1 MNKEISKMLMVCV
14 VLEGIITYIN
24 SFFVVGEPHYQMIL
38 SLIFGIFIAVVYKID
53 LLKLADIESEIPY
66 IGSVLT
72 GILFSRGSN
81 YVHDILKT
89 VTRINAILVLT
100 TI

>member
-1 MNKEISKMLMVCV
+1 MNKEVSKMLMVCV

-24 SFFVVGEPHYQMIL
+24 NFFVIGEPHYQMIL
-38 SLIFGIFIAVVYKID
+38 SLIFGIFIAVAYKID
-53 LLKLADIESEIPY
+53 LLKLANIESEIPH

-81 YVHDILKT
+81 YIHDILKT
-89 VTRINAILVLT
+89 LNII
-100 TI
+100 

>member
-1 MNKEISKMLMVCV
+1 MNKEISKMFMVCV
-14 VLEGIITYIN
+14 GLEGIITYIN
-24 SFFVVGEPHYQMIL
+24 NFFVTTEPHYQMIL
-38 SLIFGIFIAVVYKID
+38 SIIFGILVAVAYKID
-53 LLKLADIESEIPY
+53 LLKLVNIESNIPY

-89 VTRINAILVLT
+89 LNII
-100 TI
+100 

>member
-1 MNKEISKMLMVCV
+1 MNKEISKMLMVCII
-14 VLEGIITYIN
+14 LEGIITYIN
-24 SFFVVGEPHYQMIL
+24 DFFAIGELHYQMIL
-38 SLIFGIFIAVVYKID
+38 SLIFGIFIAVAYKID

-66 IGSVLT
+66 IGCVLT

-89 VTRINAILVLT
+89 LSII
-100 TI
+100 

>member
-1 MNKEISKMLMVCV
+1 MKKEISKMLMVCII
-14 VLEGIITYIN
+14 LEGIITYIN
-24 SFFVVGEPHYQMIL
+24 DFFAIGELHYQMIL
-38 SLIFGIFIAVVYKID
+38 SLIFGIFIAVAYKID

-66 IGSVLT
+66 IGCVLT

-89 VTRINAILVLT
+89 LNII
-100 TI
+100 